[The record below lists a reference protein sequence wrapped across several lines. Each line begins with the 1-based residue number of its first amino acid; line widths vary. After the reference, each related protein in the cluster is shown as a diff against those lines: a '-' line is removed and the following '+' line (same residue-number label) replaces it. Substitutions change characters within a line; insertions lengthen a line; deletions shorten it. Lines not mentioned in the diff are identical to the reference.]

1 MLEHLFG
8 SKTRLK
14 LLRIFFR
21 DPEQAF
27 FVRQL
32 SRMIDVQINAV
43 RREIELLLEL
53 GIIKETN
60 HKAPDSHESGAT
72 LRKYFQA
79 HTECVVYQ
87 ELLALLLKE
96 QVMGEEQFI
105 KDIEG
110 RVGPL
115 RLLLLSGRFTQDSKA
130 PTDLL
135 LVGDL
140 KQRSL
145 VKLIQE
151 YELEFGF
158 EIRYTAMTEQE
169 FIERRYVMD
178 KFIFSLFESRH
189 IKAVNK
195 MDL

>member
-21 DPEQAF
+21 DPQRPF
-27 FVRQL
+27 FVREL
-32 SRMIDVQINAV
+32 ARMIDIQINAV
-43 RREIELLLEL
+43 RREIELLLEMSM
-53 GIIKETN
+53 IKEAQ
-60 HKAPDSHESGAT
+60 HIAPDSHESGAT
-72 LRKYFQA
+72 LRKYYQVNTA
-79 HTECVVYQ
+79 CIVYQ

-105 KDIEG
+105 KDIENK
-110 RVGPL
+110 VGPL

-145 VKLIQE
+145 AKLIQD

-178 KFIFSLFESRH
+178 KFIFSLFECRH